1 MKQSFRECHEVD
13 NICRGIMVTDDL
25 EAARKNRE
33 RIEEDRLAEKE
44 PKRQLSG
51 YETTRIVTEALVDL
65 SKHSVPRGT
74 PTEPS
79 TEEKLTVCSY
89 CNKETEFILLD
100 CQDGS
105 SCTFCSWDC
114 CLRFIASRWQE
125 PIEYPYSGK
134 FGPAIVDGKCMVCGR
149 DDDGDDICFHCLDVA
164 LVLQIAIMKAK
175 TVDDIAVAWST
186 WRNGWPPKAGDKK
199 FIDNCRHCGRVIWIR
214 EWERKKNPKAGA
226 YCSRE
231 CHHKAMKKVTK

>member
-1 MKQSFRECHEVD
+1 
-13 NICRGIMVTDDL
+13 MVTDDL
-25 EAARKNRE
+25 DAARKNRE
-33 RIEEDRLAEKE
+33 RIEKDRMAEKATE
-44 PKRQLSG
+44 RQLSG

-65 SKHSVPRGT
+65 SKHST
-74 PTEPS
+74 PCEAHTEPS
-79 TEEKLTVCSY
+79 TKEEKLTVCSY
-89 CNKETEFILLD
+89 CNKKTEFILLD

-105 SCTFCSWDC
+105 SCAFCSWDC
-114 CLRFIASRWQE
+114 CLRFIASHWQE
-125 PIEYPYSGK
+125 PISHP
-134 FGPAIVDGKCMVCGR
+134 FDRVLGPEVINGFCTVCGVETSL
-149 DDDGDDICFHCLDVA
+149 DDDICFDCLDVG

-175 TVDDIAVAWST
+175 DVDDIAVAWST

-231 CHHKAMKKVTK
+231 CHHEAMKKVTK